1 LYVALGGELGQP
13 VLLELARAMP
23 SDVQGPD
30 DLVDRPRLSV
40 CGEAVSKRE
49 HGSLLLGKLNKRL
62 AQRFS
67 FEALLNLFL
76 RPGLLRPHQFPER
89 GLFISDRLVQARNG
103 TSCLLDLD
111 DLFAGEAGCQGDLLW
126 RRLTVKP
133 LAELT
138 FGETDRKT
146 LARGVTCTARES
158 LQKVAPGAR

>member
-1 LYVALGGELGQP
+1 
-13 VLLELARAMP
+13 
-23 SDVQGPD
+23 
-30 DLVDRPRLSV
+30 
-40 CGEAVSKRE
+40 
-49 HGSLLLGKLNKRL
+49 
-62 AQRFS
+62 
-67 FEALLNLFL
+67 LLNLL
-76 RPGLLRPHQFPER
+76 LWPGLLRRHQFPER

-111 DLFAGEAGCQGDLLW
+111 DLFAGEASCQGDLLW
-126 RRLTVKP
+126 RRLTVKS